1 MELLTLMDEE
11 DGDRCVSKDDLL
23 EELEMREGEYEQKE
37 MKKVLHLAE
46 ILATPLT
53 SEGNN
58 FIEGDY
64 EMTREDFNR
73 IIDIKERS
81 CDRYFVLTEDEIYDD
96 GDPAIR
102 YLIDIQSVMVFDANS
117 IEMACSF

>member
-1 MELLTLMDEE
+1 
-11 DGDRCVSKDDLL
+11 
-23 EELEMREGEYEQKE
+23 MREKEYEQKE
-37 MKKVLHLAE
+37 IKKVLTLAG

-73 IIDIKERS
+73 VIDIKERS

-102 YLIDIQSVMVFDANS
+102 YLIDIQSVMVFENGEPVD
-117 IEMACSF
+117 MAFDELYEILDR